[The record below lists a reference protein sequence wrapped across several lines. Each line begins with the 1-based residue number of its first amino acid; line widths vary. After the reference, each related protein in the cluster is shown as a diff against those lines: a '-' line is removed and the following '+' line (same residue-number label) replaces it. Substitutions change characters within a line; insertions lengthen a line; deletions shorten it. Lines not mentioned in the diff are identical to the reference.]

1 MTHNCV
7 GSTYVR
13 TYITYGLFL
22 NCTHVPTLS
31 AVVYDYAECLGQT
44 TSSPPEMW
52 ATCHCSRQGSGQEV
66 THGTYVRYVRTIERC
81 NLLKT
86 PATFTFALY
95 VLYVCTV
102 NFMLLV
108 SLLENENPNWPIK
121 CKLYHNVTECVWR
134 NWLVSLLLILPQWD
148 KQPEINCTYNANV
161 KVADVTVWKC
171 WKEIRHCDRQHLNSW
186 RTLYC
191 GVSAMQLSIQVI
203 PVATLSKL

>member
-66 THGTYVRYVRTIERC
+66 TQGTYVRYVRTIERC

-86 PATFTFALY
+86 PATFTFALHCMY
-95 VLYVCTV
+95 SQFHVAC
-102 NFMLLV
+102 
-108 SLLENENPNWPIK
+108 
-121 CKLYHNVTECVWR
+121 
-134 NWLVSLLLILPQWD
+134 LIVGKWQ
-148 KQPEINCTYNANV
+148 
-161 KVADVTVWKC
+161 
-171 WKEIRHCDRQHLNSW
+171 
-186 RTLYC
+186 
-191 GVSAMQLSIQVI
+191 
-203 PVATLSKL
+203 SKLTNQMQAIPQCHWVCMAKLVCQFASHSSTMGQATWNQLYIQCKCESCWCHSLEVVKGNKTLWETALKLVAYALLWSFSYAVVNPGHSCCHFV